1 METKDVQV
9 QISEKLTSDEE
20 PLVSPR
26 KSKYFLAENIFYT
39 ILASFLILG
48 STIRIGYLSYTIA
61 KSYDFNLNGLV
72 DSYSFLG
79 GHRDYSDYQWKNFRP
94 NLWIICIFATIFCS
108 ISGLIKRYTNNI
120 LILKIYYLIM
130 GLFYTISLH
139 RLRFIYLFAVFGFSY
154 SLCKFYSI
162 FGKNVYIALT
172 WIFCILIKVTSEIY
186 SGYSIDYVD
195 LPLYITNALL
205 SWNLTFGMTMLK
217 MISFNYE
224 FSHIYEK
231 DKSTN
236 YIENVEAIKEHC
248 ESCKKGRF
256 CVKALKF
263 VNVDISDF
271 SFLNYLIYVTY
282 PPFYFA
288 GPTILYNSFIF
299 QVKNMKEN
307 KNNDFCFKE
316 KLIYILKVLFCFV
329 ILEIFNHFV
338 YVDVFLTNGANKHV
352 LEEHPLNY
360 FDFFILCLNVLVF
373 VWLKFCLIWKFE
385 RLWGWFDGILA
396 EENMNRCMY
405 NNYCFEG
412 FWRAWHRS
420 YNIWNIRYIYVP
432 LGGKKKKLL
441 NTFVVFTFVALW
453 HDLRWNLLIWGWFI
467 YAFIVPEIIVKNY
480 FAKDKFKHLNYC
492 IWFRYLR
499 AFGCA
504 LYILLMILANLIGY
518 GIGGDDSKDQLFK
531 LLKDCNVLYFILL
544 ILFFIPLVITQ
555 FFIRFL
561 EKEHGIVKNY

>member
-1 METKDVQV
+1 M
-9 QISEKLTSDEE
+9 
-20 PLVSPR
+20 
-26 KSKYFLAENIFYT
+26 
-39 ILASFLILG
+39 
-48 STIRIGYLSYTIA
+48 
-61 KSYDFNLNGLV
+61 
-72 DSYSFLG
+72 
-79 GHRDYSDYQWKNFRP
+79 
-94 NLWIICIFATIFCS
+94 
-108 ISGLIKRYTNNI
+108 
-120 LILKIYYLIM
+120 
-130 GLFYTISLH
+130 
-139 RLRFIYLFAVFGFSY
+139 
-154 SLCKFYSI
+154 
-162 FGKNVYIALT
+162 
-172 WIFCILIKVTSEIY
+172 
-186 SGYSIDYVD
+186 
-195 LPLYITNALL
+195 
-205 SWNLTFGMTMLK
+205 
-217 MISFNYE
+217 
-224 FSHIYEK
+224 
-231 DKSTN
+231 
-236 YIENVEAIKEHC
+236 
-248 ESCKKGRF
+248 
-256 CVKALKF
+256 
-263 VNVDISDF
+263 DISDF

-338 YVDVFLTNGANKHV
+338 YVDVFLTNGANKNV
-352 LEEHPLNY
+352 LQEHPLNY